1 MRVGYS
7 LKRLQD
13 FARASIILRK
23 LNAHDHWNREELVR
37 FQYQQLASIVTYAI
51 HHSPFYQELY
61 KNIGSDQRIL
71 LNELPIIDKATM
83 MENFDRF
90 VTDPRLKLKELQVH
104 ISQLTRDEYYLGEY
118 RVLTTAGSSG
128 MKGVF
133 VFNRKEW
140 STTLASTFRLSFMT
154 GATVRFPN
162 RWRIIYIFPDSPIH
176 YSHRATVSG
185 DHCLVKRRSLNV
197 TSSIKDLVNALNTF
211 QPEVI
216 STYPSIASLLAIEQ
230 IEGRLNIHPKFVA
243 TAGEVQTK
251 EMVRNIRE
259 AWGII
264 PFNAYGMTEGG
275 GLGCDCPFHRGI
287 HLSEDLFIVEVVDEK
302 NQPVPDG
309 SPGYK
314 LLLTNLFNYTQPLIR
329 YEVSDMLTMSREP
342 CLCGRPFRL
351 IAKVEGRSDD
361 IIYLQS
367 PQGRDVPIHPIHFRS
382 PMGAFQEI
390 KEYHVLHEYDGFNIS
405 IVLRKG
411 ASGEEV
417 ADKLR
422 ANLRKKIESVGAI
435 CPEIR
440 VQFVDRIE
448 RDPNLMGKLKLVKSN
463 VRREQIRKE

>member
-37 FQYQQLASIVTYAI
+37 FQYQQLTSIVTYAI

-83 MENFDRF
+83 MENFDQF

-128 MKGVF
+128 MKGIF

-140 STTLASTFRLSFMT
+140 STTLASTFRLSFIT
-154 GATVRFPN
+154 GATIRFPN
-162 RWRIIYIFPDSPIH
+162 RWRIIHIFPDSPIH

-197 TSSIKDLVNALNTF
+197 TSSIEDLVNDLNTF

-216 STYPSIASLLAIEQ
+216 GTYPSIASLLAIEQ
-230 IEGRLNIHPKFVA
+230 LEKRLNIHPKFVA
-243 TAGEVQTK
+243 TAGEVRTK
-251 EMVRNIRE
+251 EMERNIRE
-259 AWGII
+259 AWGVI

-287 HLSEDLFIVEVVDEK
+287 HLFEDLFIVEVVDEK

-314 LLLTNLFNYTQPLIR
+314 LLLTNLFNFTQPLIR
-329 YEVSDMLTMSREP
+329 YEVSDMLTMSTEP
-342 CLCGRPFRL
+342 CPCGRPFRL
-351 IAKVEGRSDD
+351 IAEVEGRSDD
-361 IIYLQS
+361 IIYLQT
-367 PQGRDVPIHPIHFRS
+367 PQGGSVPIHPIHFRS
-382 PMGAFQEI
+382 PMGAFQDI
-390 KEYHVLHEYDGFNIS
+390 KEYRILHEDDGINIG
-405 IVLRKG
+405 IVLREG

-417 ADKLR
+417 ANKLR
-422 ANLRKKIESVGAI
+422 TNLKKKIESVGAI

-440 VQFVDRIE
+440 VQFVDKIE
-448 RDPNLMGKLKLVKSN
+448 RDQNLMGKLKLVRSN
-463 VRREQIRKE
+463 VRKKW

>member
-1 MRVGYS
+1 MRMGYS

-23 LNAHDHWNREELVR
+23 LSAHDHWNGEELVR
-37 FQYQQLASIVTYAI
+37 FQYEQLSSIVTYAI
-51 HHSPFYQELY
+51 RRSPFYQELY
-61 KNIGSDQRIL
+61 KNIRTDQRVV

-83 MENFDRF
+83 MENFDRV

-154 GATVRFPN
+154 GATIRFPN
-162 RWRIIYIFPDSPIH
+162 RWRIIHIFPDSPIH

-185 DHCLVKRRSLNV
+185 DHCLAKRRSLNV
-197 TSSIKDLVNALNTF
+197 ASSIEDIVNALNTF
-211 QPEVI
+211 QPDAL
-216 STYPSIASLLAIEQ
+216 STYSSIASLLAIEQ
-230 IEGRLNIHPKFVA
+230 LEGRLNIHPQFVA
-243 TAGEVQTK
+243 TVGEVRTK
-251 EMVRNIRE
+251 EMEQNIRE

-287 HLSEDLFIVEVVDEK
+287 HLFEDLFIVEVVDEK

-314 LLLTNLFNYTQPLIR
+314 LLLTNLFNFTQPLIR
-329 YEVSDMLTMSREP
+329 YEVSDMITMSREP

-351 IAKVEGRSDD
+351 IAEVEGRSDD
-361 IIYLQS
+361 IIYLQT
-367 PQGRDVPIHPIHFRS
+367 PQGRDVPVHPIHFRS
-382 PMGAFQEI
+382 PMGALQEI
-390 KEYHVLHEYDGFNIS
+390 KEYCVLHEDDGINIT
-405 IVLRKG
+405 IVLREG

-417 ADKLR
+417 ANKLR
-422 ANLRKKIESVGAI
+422 VNLRKKIESVGVK
-435 CPEIR
+435 CPKIR
-440 VQFVDRIE
+440 VQFVDKIE
-448 RDPNLMGKLKLVKSN
+448 RDPSLMGKLKLVRSN
-463 VRREQIRKE
+463 VRREEIKKE

>member
-1 MRVGYS
+1 
-7 LKRLQD
+7 
-13 FARASIILRK
+13 
-23 LNAHDHWNREELVR
+23 LNA
-37 FQYQQLASIVTYAI
+37 
-51 HHSPFYQELY
+51 
-61 KNIGSDQRIL
+61 
-71 LNELPIIDKATM
+71 
-83 MENFDRF
+83 
-90 VTDPRLKLKELQVH
+90 
-104 ISQLTRDEYYLGEY
+104 
-118 RVLTTAGSSG
+118 
-128 MKGVF
+128 
-133 VFNRKEW
+133 
-140 STTLASTFRLSFMT
+140 
-154 GATVRFPN
+154 
-162 RWRIIYIFPDSPIH
+162 
-176 YSHRATVSG
+176 
-185 DHCLVKRRSLNV
+185 
-197 TSSIKDLVNALNTF
+197 F

-243 TAGEVQTK
+243 TAGEVQTE

-287 HLSEDLFIVEVVDEK
+287 HLSEDLFIVEIVDEK

-367 PQGRDVPIHPIHFRS
+367 PQRRDVPIHPIHFRS

-405 IVLRKG
+405 IVLRKE
-411 ASGEEV
+411 ACGEEV
-417 ADKLR
+417 ANKLR

-463 VRREQIRKE
+463 VRREETKKE

>member
-1 MRVGYS
+1 MRAGYT

-13 FARASIILRK
+13 FVRAGIILKK
-23 LNAHDHWNREELVR
+23 LNVHDRWTREEIAQ
-37 FQYQQLASIVTYAI
+37 FQHQQLSCLVTHAI
-51 HHSPFYQELY
+51 HQSPFYQELY
-61 KNIGSDQRIL
+61 RNVKTDQRIV

-140 STTLASTFRLSFMT
+140 STTLASTFRLSFVM
-154 GATVRFPN
+154 GATIRFPN
-162 RWRIIYIFPDSPIH
+162 RWRIIQIFPDSPIH

-197 TSSIKDLVNALNTF
+197 TSSIEDLVDALNTF

-216 STYPSIASLLAIEQ
+216 GTYPSIASLLAIEQ
-230 IEGRLNIHPKFVA
+230 LEGRLNIHPKFVA
-243 TAGEVQTK
+243 TTGEVRTK
-251 EMVRNIRE
+251 EMEQNIRE
-259 AWGII
+259 AWGVT
-264 PFNAYGMTEGG
+264 PFNAYGITEGG

-314 LLLTNLFNYTQPLIR
+314 LLLTNLFNFTQPLIR
-329 YEVSDMLTMSREP
+329 YEVSDMITMSTEP
-342 CLCGRPFRL
+342 CPCGRPFRL
-351 IAKVEGRSDD
+351 IAEVEGRSDD
-361 IIYLQS
+361 IIYLQT
-367 PQGRDVPIHPIHFRS
+367 PQGGSVPVHPIHFRS

-390 KEYHVLHEYDGFNIS
+390 KEYRVLHEDDGINIS
-405 IVLRKG
+405 IVLREG

-417 ADKLR
+417 ANKLR
-422 ANLRKKIESVGAI
+422 ADLRKKIESVGAK

-440 VQFVDRIE
+440 IQFVDRIE
-448 RDPNLMGKLKLVKSN
+448 RDPSLMGKLKLVKSN
-463 VRREQIRKE
+463 VRREEIKKE